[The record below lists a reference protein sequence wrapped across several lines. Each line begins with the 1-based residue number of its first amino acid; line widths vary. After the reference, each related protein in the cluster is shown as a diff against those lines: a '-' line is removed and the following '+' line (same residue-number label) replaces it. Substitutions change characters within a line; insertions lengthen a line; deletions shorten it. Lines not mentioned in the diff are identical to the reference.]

1 MKISDLLETRIPK
14 KFFMPSANEAS
25 QLPSAPSLNDEPS
38 AVDGPKN
45 DNDNEDDNG
54 NIDAFI
60 SRAGDLGSDLYSLTI
75 YNYSDDWANVNPGT
89 PVRSVIEN
97 AAGSENRQVVD
108 AYLNQ
113 DDSQIAND
121 RMISNMILNSRNG
134 RMFAFSSGINARPQ
148 FNPSAKNLVDGDQLG
163 VLRRIQ
169 DAGKRYY
176 DVVTSFDSEYG
187 FKPGY
192 EADKA
197 TNSAGES
204 LIEELATPQFVK
216 TKSISGKQH
225 RDDMGADKKKWTDIL
240 NDPASSDRRK
250 MMAKSHIKRIT
261 SQGY

>member
-1 MKISDLLETRIPK
+1 MKISELLETRIPK
-14 KFFMPSANEAS
+14 KFFMPSAKEAS
-25 QLPSAPSLNDEPS
+25 ELPSAPSLNDEPS

-45 DNDNEDDNG
+45 DNEDDKG

-75 YNYSDDWANVNPGT
+75 YNYGDDWANVNPGT

-169 DAGKRYY
+169 DAGKKYY
-176 DVVTSFDSEYG
+176 RAVTDFDSEYG
-187 FKPGY
+187 FRPGY

-216 TKSISGKQH
+216 NKSIS
-225 RDDMGADKKKWTDIL
+225 RADHNKKMSDYVKNIKDVL
-240 NDPASSDRRK
+240 SDPSISDFKRK
-250 MMAKSHIKRIT
+250 VYQSKLDRVAPE
-261 SQGY
+261 YL